1 MELPSGF
8 NKQKK
13 PELFEKLSEESL
25 QDLLGHSIMQEFE
38 AGRLLVQ
45 QGDVPEYVYLV
56 IEGAVKTSRMSEEGG
71 EATIRMLQPGETC
84 MEAVMFMGGPSPI
97 NVYVMEDAKVLMIP
111 GKIIRAHA
119 LEDSQFAVNL
129 LRIVTRHY
137 KNAMHQIDA
146 MNIKS
151 PLQRVGYYFLL
162 KYIEQGPENLEF
174 KLPFRKQV
182 IANYLGMTPETF
194 SWASMSMTT
203 RSGCGIL
210 LYYAIFVILT
220 RTPYVNGQT
229 KKIAENARCIK
240 TRRTEEGTYLQH
252 PRFLIFPNPL
262 VHEPTHSYPK
272 TG

>member
-1 MELPSGF
+1 MPRKLDSVTLPSGF
-8 NKQKK
+8 NEQKK
-13 PELFEKLSEESL
+13 PQLFESLSEESL
-25 QDLLGHSIMQEFE
+25 HVLLGHSIMQNFE
-38 AGRLLVQ
+38 SGRLLVQ
-45 QGDVPEYVYLV
+45 QGDTPEYVYLV

-97 NVYVMEDAKVLMIP
+97 NVQVIENSKILMIP
-111 GKIIRAHA
+111 GKIIRTRA

-146 MNIKS
+146 MNIKA

-162 KYIEQGPENLEF
+162 KHIEQGPENLEF

-194 SWASMSMTT
+194 SRTLKQMQALGINVDDDTIRMRDSFALCHFCDFDADSICT
-203 RSGCGIL
+203 RADKESCEKC
-210 LYYAIFVILT
+210 
-220 RTPYVNGQT
+220 RM
-229 KKIAENARCIK
+229 
-240 TRRTEEGTYLQH
+240 H
-252 PRFLIFPNPL
+252 
-262 VHEPTHSYPK
+262 
-272 TG
+272 